1 MRCSWPTLGC
11 CSREKGGVEAGG
23 VEVKYRNGKYESC
36 DAYFNP
42 VFPVQCTVFVVLCPN
57 TFCSLEC
64 DVIDIVSVYFYAFA
78 V

>member
-1 MRCSWPTLGC
+1 M
-11 CSREKGGVEAGG
+11 
-23 VEVKYRNGKYESC
+23 EVKYRNGKYESC